1 MRLSVVLDCADPA
14 ALVPFWSEAMGY
26 RSATSLP
33 GFEVLVPRADQPEGP
48 VFILQRVPEGKP
60 AKNRMHLDV
69 HVPLDIG
76 VPGQTERLVELGR
89 PAAGCTGHG
98 AVGDRR
104 DLVAGDGRP
113 RGQRVL
119 PRRRPWPPR
128 AAGEVV
134 LTGAQ
139 SQAP

>member
-48 VFILQRVPEGKP
+48 VFILQRVPEGRP

-76 VPGQTERLVELGR
+76 VPGQTERLVELGAR
-89 PAAGCTGHG
+89 PLGAPVTELWETAGIWWQVMADPEGNEFC
-98 AVGDRR
+98 
-104 DLVAGDGRP
+104 LVADPGHP
-113 RGQRVL
+113 A
-119 PRRRPWPPR
+119 PPER
-128 AAGEVV
+128 W
-134 LTGAQ
+134 
-139 SQAP
+139 S